1 MGSLVFKTSGG
12 SKGPRRVRFPSASA
26 KRHQDRAGSARCH
39 VRRPTTITSHADECS
54 RVTDNGYK
62 VMPGW
67 RVGHLVEESTRS
79 GLLVPVGMESESD
92 ALSLVDVTSG
102 RHFWAVPTGAWRFIW
117 PSDGRVVVAVRESQI
132 IAEQGEDASPDD
144 GTYL

>member
-1 MGSLVFKTSGG
+1 M
-12 SKGPRRVRFPSASA
+12 R
-26 KRHQDRAGSARCH
+26 
-39 VRRPTTITSHADECS
+39 
-54 RVTDNGYK
+54 DNGYK

-79 GLLVPVGMESESD
+79 GLLVPVGTESDSD

-102 RHFWAVPTGAWRFIW
+102 RHFWAVPTGAWRFMW
-117 PSDGRVVVAVRESQI
+117 PSNGRVVVAVRESQI
-132 IAEQGEDASPDD
+132 IAEQDEDDPAED